1 MERQALY
8 LNRCRNLQIIFKETY
23 YSMPLPNDKNT
34 SALQQLTFLDDLV
47 ASERRNIS
55 DVIFRR
61 IRDAI
66 ISGELPPGYVF
77 PNENELCKKLNIG
90 RSSLREAYSPLETLK
105 LISRSKAGTY
115 VNDLDI
121 YQNAMNFEA
130 IAKQTDVK
138 NIAEYRQIFEIG
150 AIQLAAKRATEKN
163 VTRLR
168 EILKKMEE
176 VPEDSVALSQYDFEF
191 HAYLMKMVAIRI
203 PGRTPPTNSW
213 PMDTCATVP

>member
-1 MERQALY
+1 
-8 LNRCRNLQIIFKETY
+8 
-23 YSMPLPNDKNT
+23 MPLPNDKNT

-105 LISRSKAGTY
+105 LIVRQPLVATENVGKM
-115 VNDLDI
+115 DI
-121 YQNAMNFEA
+121 VATVTGGGVTGQA
-130 IAKQTDVK
+130 
-138 NIAEYRQIFEIG
+138 G
-150 AIQLAAKRATEKN
+150 AIRHGIARALLAVDESFRAPLKAAGFLTRDPRMKERKKYGLKAARRAPQFSKR
-163 VTRLR
+163 
-168 EILKKMEE
+168 
-176 VPEDSVALSQYDFEF
+176 
-191 HAYLMKMVAIRI
+191 
-203 PGRTPPTNSW
+203 
-213 PMDTCATVP
+213 

>member
-1 MERQALY
+1 MSL
-8 LNRCRNLQIIFKETY
+8 
-23 YSMPLPNDKNT
+23 SNDKST
-34 SALQQLTFLDDLV
+34 SALQQLTFLDDLA

-105 LISRSKAGTY
+105 LITRSKSGTY

-130 IAKQTDVK
+130 IAERISPDEV
-138 NIAEYRQIFEIG
+138 IG
-150 AIQLAAKRATEKN
+150 MILTEVAKKCN
-163 VTRLR
+163 VRLGN
-168 EILKKMEE
+168 E
-176 VPEDSVALSQYDFEF
+176 VPSANR
-191 HAYLMKMVAIRI
+191 AGTK
-203 PGRTPPTNSW
+203 
-213 PMDTCATVP
+213 